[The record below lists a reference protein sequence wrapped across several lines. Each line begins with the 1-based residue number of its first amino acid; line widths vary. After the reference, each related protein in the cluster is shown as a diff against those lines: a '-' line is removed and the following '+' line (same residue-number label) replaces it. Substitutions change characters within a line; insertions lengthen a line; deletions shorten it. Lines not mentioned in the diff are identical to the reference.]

1 MGTALAKSARKNI
14 ALRSVKPLSLSAR
27 QCHVPHDR
35 LHRPYLQSRPRRW
48 ESAHF
53 VSYEPLHFAGKTTR
67 PENHNLDKVPLHGAS
82 GLDDATP
89 SRQLLSQRRD
99 NREAG

>member
-1 MGTALAKSARKNI
+1 VHIL
-14 ALRSVKPLSLSAR
+14 
-27 QCHVPHDR
+27 
-35 LHRPYLQSRPRRW
+35 
-48 ESAHF
+48 F
-53 VSYEPLHFAGKTTR
+53 SYEPFHFAGKTTR

-82 GLDDATP
+82 GFDDATP